1 MDGNGDALVQALGL
15 SYRRPS
21 RGDAVGP
28 TAPAE
33 LRPLAAPWRGQ
44 PDIHVGRPA
53 TGGVVR
59 TGRSAGLMLICH
71 TVLRDGHR
79 YVGGTIPAN
88 RAFHD

>member
-21 RGDAVGP
+21 RGDAVDP

-44 PDIHVGRPA
+44 PDILVG
-53 TGGVVR
+53 VR
-59 TGRSAGLMLICH
+59 QLVASCAQAGLP
-71 TVLRDGHR
+71 G
-79 YVGGTIPAN
+79 
-88 RAFHD
+88 